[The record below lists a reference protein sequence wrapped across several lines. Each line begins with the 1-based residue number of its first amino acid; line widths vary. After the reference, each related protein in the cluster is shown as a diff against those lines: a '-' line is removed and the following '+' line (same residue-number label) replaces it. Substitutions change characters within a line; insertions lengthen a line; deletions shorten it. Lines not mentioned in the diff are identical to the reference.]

1 MSKSVTKS
9 PTYFPFLYNL
19 YLTTFF
25 NQNINISLNIISNP
39 LLNLSILFSNF
50 DENEFDRNRSFPE
63 TLLKLK
69 LHKSDCQNYGASI
82 NIGEEIF
89 TLSRRIHRR
98 S

>member
-39 LLNLSILFSNF
+39 LLNLSNF